1 MMNPIKVLIADDE
14 TIVRTGLKATIN
26 WEEYN
31 MEVIADV
38 PNGEKG
44 WSEFLNH
51 SPDVII
57 TDIVMPVVN
66 GIEFAYRIKEHSPST
81 KILLLSCHQDFEYAQ
96 EGMRL
101 GASGYLVKTSFNE
114 KELAEYLQSFQEEIM
129 SARGKAINDFA
140 DKNQIQS
147 DTWPA
152 PIQAAAKYMI
162 EHLSEPILV
171 SEVAEIVGLSRSHFS
186 TLFKKT
192 AGESFHAF
200 IDKRKL
206 ERAKELLEVTQAS
219 IQEVAEQIGMLDS
232 KYFSKW
238 FKKGTGLTPTE
249 YRARQNDTFTLT
261 K

>member
-1 MMNPIKVLIADDE
+1 MNPIKVLIADDE

-26 WEEYN
+26 WKKYN

-44 WSEFLNH
+44 WHEFLTH

-57 TDIVMPVVN
+57 TDIVMPVVG
-66 GIEFAYRIKEHSPST
+66 GIEFANRIKEHSPAT

-114 KELAEYLQSFQEEIM
+114 EELAGFLRNFQEEIM
-129 SARGKAINDFA
+129 EERGKLAGEF
-140 DKNQIQS
+140 QIS
-147 DTWPA
+147 TDHWPA
-152 PIQAAAKYMI
+152 PMKAAVKYII
-162 EHLSEPILV
+162 EHLSTPILV

-200 IDKRKL
+200 IDRMKMD
-206 ERAKELLEVTQAS
+206 RAMELLELTQAP
-219 IQEVAEQIGMLDS
+219 IQDVAEQIGMMDS

-238 FKKGTGLTPTE
+238 FKKTTGFTPTE
-249 YRARQNDTFTLT
+249 YRLKQKDTNMQT